1 MLWSVHLPLS
11 AIDTLTR
18 VEKKWNGSHYSANYR
33 VVVGASVH
41 ISLMDMN
48 DLIFNFVEQTGGAEC
63 VSLLVT

>member
-18 VEKKWNGSHYSANYR
+18 VGEKSGT
-33 VVVGASVH
+33 VH
-41 ISLMDMN
+41 TTVQTIELWLVQISLMDMN
-48 DLIFNFVEQTGGAEC
+48 DFIFNFVEQTGGAEC